1 MSPITA
7 KSRFLEVGALN
18 RLSHL
23 RFGTKRAME
32 GTYSGRHRSR
42 HKGGASEFLEHRQYS
57 PGDDVRRLDWK
68 VLGRTGRSYIRQYED
83 ETNLVATLVLDVSR
97 SMTFG
102 AGLGRDSDGSKL
114 DYARYL
120 AAAMAYLIIKE
131 RDRFGLALVSSR
143 LDAFHPPAS
152 TIAQL
157 ETVVNA
163 LEQVKPVPETA
174 LAPALRDL
182 FSRLRKR
189 GMLIVVSDFLDADL
203 EQLFS
208 SIRLFR
214 HKHFG
219 VILLHILHPQEERL
233 PMGPAYRFEG
243 LEGEGYRNC
252 SPQDVADLYE
262 RRLRAFLT
270 GFRSRAVAAGC
281 SYHLFSTA
289 VPYVEQ
295 LKTLLVERH
304 GYG

>member
-1 MSPITA
+1 MSPIAA
-7 KSRFLEVGALN
+7 KSRFLEIGALN

-23 RFGTKRAME
+23 RFGTRHAME
-32 GTYSGRHRSR
+32 GTYTGRHRSR

-68 VLGRTGRSYIRQYED
+68 VLGRTGRPYIRLYED

-102 AGLGRDSDGSKL
+102 AGLGRGADSSKL

-131 RDRFGLALVSSR
+131 RDRFGLALVSSK

-152 TIAQL
+152 TSTQL
-157 ETVVNA
+157 EVVVNA
-163 LEQVKPVPETA
+163 LEGAVPAPHTA

-189 GMLIVVSDFLDADL
+189 GMLIVVSDFLEDDL
-203 EQLFS
+203 EQLFAS
-208 SIRLFR
+208 LRLFR
-214 HKHFG
+214 HEHFG
-219 VILLHILHPQEERL
+219 VVLLHILHPMEERL
-233 PMGPAYRFEG
+233 PTGPAYRFEG

-252 SPQDVADLYE
+252 SPEDIADLYE
-262 RRLRAFLT
+262 RRFRAFLT
-270 GFRSRAVAAGC
+270 GLRARAAAAGC
-281 SYHLFSTA
+281 GYHLFSTA